1 MQNCKIVIER
11 LELSDQLEL
20 MVKYLIHLQF
30 YSEEEDVLFSR
41 DNKQKL
47 SIPGIGLV
55 IAAFENEF
63 LQHVHLIRKKEYR
76 AFLDAIAKKISFD
89 SEPVLINFNR
99 SVSELGSH
107 NLTDELSANFL
118 IGPIR
123 SLLQS
128 REFDACVYE
137 VKHEAIIRVGTDDA
151 KEIVTDRISDFFSR
165 NDSTVAMLHNL
176 ALLKFLTF
184 LYGSK
189 ETQQRVVRIFDQ
201 YCDELASKLSRE

>member
-1 MQNCKIVIER
+1 MQNCTRIIWR
-11 LELSDQLEL
+11 LNLTDQIEL

-41 DNKQKL
+41 DKKHTL

-55 IAAFENEF
+55 VAAFENEF
-63 LQHVHLIRKKEYR
+63 QQHVHLIRKKEYR
-76 AFLDAIAKKISFD
+76 TFLNLIAKKIPFD
-89 SEPVLINFNR
+89 SESVLLNFNR
-99 SVSELGSH
+99 SVRELGSH

-123 SLLQS
+123 SFLQS
-128 REFDACVYE
+128 REFDACMYE
-137 VKHEAIIRVGTDDA
+137 IKHEAMIRLGTDDA
-151 KEIVTDRISDFFSR
+151 KTIVSDRISDFFSR
-165 NDSTVAMLHNL
+165 NDSTVSMLHNL

-201 YCDELASKLSRE
+201 YCEELASKLATK

>member
-1 MQNCKIVIER
+1 MFGISKMT
-11 LELSDQLEL
+11 DQLEL
-20 MVKYLIHLQF
+20 MTKYLIHLQF

-41 DNKQKL
+41 DKKHKL
-47 SIPGIGLV
+47 SIPGIGEV
-55 IAAFENEF
+55 VAAFENEF
-63 LQHVHLIRKKEYR
+63 QQHVHLIRKKEYR
-76 AFLDAIAKKISFD
+76 AFLELIAKRIPFD
-89 SEPVLINFNR
+89 SESVLLNFNR

-128 REFDACVYE
+128 REFDACIYE
-137 VKHEAIIRVGTDDA
+137 IKHEAIIRLGTDGA
-151 KEIVTDRISDFFSR
+151 KAIVSERIFDFFSR
-165 NDSTVAMLHNL
+165 NDSTVSMLHNL

-189 ETQQRVVRIFDQ
+189 ETQLRVVRIFDQ
-201 YCDELASKLSRE
+201 YCEELASKLSK